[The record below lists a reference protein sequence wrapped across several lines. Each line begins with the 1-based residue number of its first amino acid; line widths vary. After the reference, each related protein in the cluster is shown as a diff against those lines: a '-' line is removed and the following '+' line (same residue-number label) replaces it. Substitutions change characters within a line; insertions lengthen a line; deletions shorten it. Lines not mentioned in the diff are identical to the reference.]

1 MEKRYCSQWIF
12 LGIIAFNLMQCEVA
26 EKSETKSVNPDF
38 IEGKA
43 IEVQSSVSDE
53 IVFSY
58 FEPKNLFLE
67 ASLTQEKPLSKTLLQ
82 PGDIDF
88 QFNTTNFPLLDGHSI
103 RLAVENGTQKFVFQP
118 QEKVYLPKG
127 QFVCVAYLCDGN
139 GVSIK
144 HAKAISL
151 TQVNIGVDN
160 SENIDLSQPM
170 IFLNLPT
177 YREGSTV
184 LVDFML
190 FNVDLAQQNDMV
202 KLTIDN
208 QTEVFVREWKPIKI
222 TGLAPGKHEVVV
234 ELMTSKERFY
244 DNFCAVDKQE
254 FEIPFDNQ
262 KLDVR

>member
-1 MEKRYCSQWIF
+1 
-12 LGIIAFNLMQCEVA
+12 
-26 EKSETKSVNPDF
+26 
-38 IEGKA
+38 
-43 IEVQSSVSDE
+43 
-53 IVFSY
+53 
-58 FEPKNLFLE
+58 
-67 ASLTQEKPLSKTLLQ
+67 
-82 PGDIDF
+82 
-88 QFNTTNFPLLDGHSI
+88 
-103 RLAVENGTQKFVFQP
+103 
-118 QEKVYLPKG
+118 
-127 QFVCVAYLCDGN
+127 
-139 GVSIK
+139 IK
-144 HAKAISL
+144 HSKAISL
-151 TQVNIGVDN
+151 TQVNIGIDN